1 MALLESLPEQMPLVP
16 HFIHHSLLTM
26 FTCSTLKPPYE
37 LSVIKTLTVQVKKLN
52 SSRLNTVL
60 ELLSWGGAVL

>member
-1 MALLESLPEQMPLVP
+1 
-16 HFIHHSLLTM
+16 M